1 MKEFFQSVWQLLTQI
16 RVLDLLDIALLAV
29 LIYQLIKLTR
39 ETRASQVLKGFA
51 IVLIVSQVSKWL
63 HLDGLAQLMSY
74 IMNSGVVVLV
84 ILFQPELRRALE
96 RLGAGTFLDSST
108 LRAVA
113 HETDGGYVAAELQH
127 AIQDMAK
134 SRIGALI
141 VLQRT
146 NTLESIIESGTV
158 IDAQVSRELIEN
170 IFVPNTP
177 LHDGA
182 TIINGGRIVA
192 AGCFLPLTSNIDL
205 SHELGTRH
213 RSALGMSEHTDALV
227 IVVSEETGII
237 SVAEG
242 GKLRRY
248 MDQYSLSELLGSV
261 YHEQE
266 TRGIN
271 LGALLKRRNGGNG
284 KKQQKQSDD

>member
-1 MKEFFQSVWQLLTQI
+1 VRDFLDPVWQLITQI
-16 RVLDLLDIALLAV
+16 RILDLLDIALLAL

-51 IVLIVSQVSKWL
+51 VVLVVSQVSQWL
-63 HLDGLAQLMSY
+63 QMDGLAHLMSY

-108 LRAVA
+108 LRASA
-113 HETDGGYVAAELQH
+113 HDSDGAYVAAELQH
-127 AIQDMAK
+127 AIQNMAK
-134 SRIGALI
+134 NRIGALI

-182 TIINGGRIVA
+182 TIVHGGRIVA
-192 AGCFLPLTSNIDL
+192 SGCFLPLTGNTEL

-213 RSALGMSEHTDALV
+213 RSALGMSEHTDAIV

-242 GKLRRY
+242 GKLQRY
-248 MDQYSLSELLGSV
+248 MDQYSLSELLAGI
-261 YHEQE
+261 YD
-266 TRGIN
+266 TREKN
-271 LGALLKRRNGGNG
+271 VPSLTALLRRRSGANG
-284 KKQQKQSDD
+284 KKQNKKGSR

>member
-1 MKEFFQSVWQLLTQI
+1 MKEFMAAVWQMLLSVRLQD
-16 RVLDLLDIALLAV
+16 VLDIIILAV

-51 IVLIVSQVSKWL
+51 VIIVASQIAKWL
-63 HLDGLAQLMSY
+63 RLDGVAQLMSY

-84 ILFQPELRRALE
+84 ILFQPEMRRALE

-108 LRAVA
+108 LRSVSANSN
-113 HETDGGYVAAELQH
+113 GSYVASELQH
-127 AIQDMAK
+127 AIQNMAK
-134 SRIGALI
+134 AKTGALI
-141 VLQRT
+141 VLQRK
-146 NTLESIIESGTV
+146 NTLDSIIESGTF
-158 IDAQVSRELIEN
+158 IDAQVSRELVEN

-182 TIINGGRIVA
+182 TIIHGSRVVA
-192 AGCFLPLTSNIDL
+192 AGCFLPLTDNIDL

-213 RSALGMSEHTDALV
+213 RSAIGMSEHTDAII
-227 IVVSEETGII
+227 IVVSEETGVI

-248 MDQYSLSELLGSV
+248 MDQYSLSELLGSIFDP
-261 YHEQE
+261 EE
-266 TRGIN
+266 SRGLN
-271 LGALLKRRNGGNG
+271 LSSLLKRRSSANGR
-284 KKQQKQSDD
+284 KTK